1 MFFKGGHA
9 SEISHEF
16 DKVRQQIRSQLNN
29 EGNESAMNITDLVN
43 RLNTLELENTELKS
57 KLRLLESRLANLEKP
72 EKVREQF
79 IF

>member
-1 MFFKGGHA
+1 LFFKGGHA

>member
-1 MFFKGGHA
+1 MFLKGGHA

-16 DKVRQQIRSQLNN
+16 DKVRQQIRSQLDN
-29 EGNESAMNITDLVN
+29 EGAMNITDLVN

-72 EKVREQF
+72 QVSE
-79 IF
+79 